1 MSTQVQNML
10 RYKVSDE
17 LGLLRR
23 FATKAEAKQFMA
35 SRPNLTLECTKN
47 NKKHKSLDMTEYEPA
62 IF

>member
-17 LGLLRR
+17 LGVIRK
-23 FATKAEAKQFMA
+23 FATKEEAKRFMLN
-35 SRPNLTLECTKN
+35 RPDLTLECTKK
-47 NKKHKSLDMTEYEPA
+47 NKQYKRLDTTEYEDA